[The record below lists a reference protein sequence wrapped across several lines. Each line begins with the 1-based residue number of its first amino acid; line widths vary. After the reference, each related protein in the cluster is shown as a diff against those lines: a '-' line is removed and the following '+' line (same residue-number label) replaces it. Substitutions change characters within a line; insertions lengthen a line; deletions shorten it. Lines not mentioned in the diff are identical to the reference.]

1 MAARILL
8 VGSVMMDLILRCERA
23 PEPSESVLGH
33 DYRNAPGGKG
43 SNAAVAAARAGAKV
57 SAYAT
62 LGKDTNGEYLL
73 DCWKKEGVD
82 TTHTL
87 FKDGANTGFVAI
99 TLEDNGQNRLIIFR
113 GANMLTPPDGLDKA
127 FEDPFDAVLLQFEI
141 PFETNKRA
149 IEIANEKGIIT
160 VLDAGPAQPYDLENL
175 PPVTIL
181 SPNETETKALVGIYP
196 ADHTTCLEASKKL
209 MERNKCKYVVLK
221 LGDRG
226 SYIYGEGLD
235 VMVPPYKVD
244 AIDPTAAGDAFTGVL
259 AKAYVEMGD
268 MVEACKYA
276 NAAGALT
283 CTKLGAQPSLP
294 TLAEIDAFLANQ
306 K

>member
-1 MAARILL
+1 
-8 VGSVMMDLILRCERA
+8 
-23 PEPSESVLGH
+23 
-33 DYRNAPGGKG
+33 
-43 SNAAVAAARAGAKV
+43 
-57 SAYAT
+57 
-62 LGKDTNGEYLL
+62 
-73 DCWKKEGVD
+73 
-82 TTHTL
+82 
-87 FKDGANTGFVAI
+87 
-99 TLEDNGQNRLIIFR
+99 
-113 GANMLTPPDGLDKA
+113 MLTPPDGLDKA
-127 FEDPFDAVLLQFEI
+127 FEEPYDAVLLQFEI

-149 IEIANEKGIIT
+149 IEIANEKGVIT

-181 SPNETETKALVGIYP
+181 SPTETETKALVGIYP
-196 ADHTTCLEASKKL
+196 ADHATCLEASKKL

-235 VMVPPYKVD
+235 VMVPPYKVE

-268 MVEACKYA
+268 IVEACKYA

-294 TLAEIDAFLANQ
+294 TLAEIDGFLANL

>member
-23 PEPSESVLGH
+23 PQPSESVLGH

-43 SNAAVAAARAGAKV
+43 SNAAVAAARAGAHV

-62 LGKDTNGEYLL
+62 VGKDANGEYLL
-73 DCWKKEGVD
+73 ARWKDEGVD
-82 TTHTL
+82 TKHTIVRE
-87 FKDGANTGFVAI
+87 GANTGFVAI
-99 TLEDNGQNRLIIFR
+99 TLEDSGQNRLIIFP
-113 GANMLTPPDGLDKA
+113 GANMLTPPDQLEEA
-127 FEDPFDAVLLQFEI
+127 FQDPFDAVLLQFEI
-141 PFETNKRA
+141 PFETNARA
-149 IEIANEKGIIT
+149 IELANSKGIIT
-160 VLDAGPAQPYDLENL
+160 VLDAGPAQKYDLEKL

-196 ADHTTCLEASKKL
+196 SDEATMKEASMKL
-209 MERNKCKYVVLK
+209 AERNGCKYVVLK

-226 SYIYGEGLD
+226 SYIYGEGQEVL
-235 VMVPPYKVD
+235 VPPYKVN

-259 AKAYVEMGD
+259 AKAFAETGDIVES
-268 MVEACKYA
+268 AKIA

-294 TLAEIDAFLANQ
+294 TAAEIEAFLAQ
-306 K
+306 Q

>member
-149 IEIANEKGIIT
+149 IEIANEKGVIT

-196 ADHTTCLEASKKL
+196 ADHETCLEASKKL

-268 MVEACKYA
+268 IVQACKVA

>member
-181 SPNETETKALVGIYP
+181 SPNETETKALVGVYP
-196 ADHTTCLEASKKL
+196 ADQATCLEASKKL

-268 MVEACKYA
+268 IFEACKYA
-276 NAAGALT
+276 NAAGALS

-294 TLAEIDAFLANQ
+294 TLAEIDEFLAKQ

>member
-43 SNAAVAAARAGAKV
+43 SNAAVAAARTGAKV

-62 LGKDTNGEYLL
+62 IGDDSNGEYLL

-82 TTHTL
+82 TTHTIT
-87 FKDGANTGFVAI
+87 KPSANTGFVAI
-99 TLEDNGQNRLIIFR
+99 TLEDNGQNRLIIFP
-113 GANMLTPPDGLDKA
+113 GANMLTPPDQLEKA
-127 FEDPFDAVLLQFEI
+127 FKDDFDAVLLQFEI
-141 PFETNKRA
+141 PLETNAKA
-149 IEIANEKGIIT
+149 IEIANRKGIIT
-160 VLDAGPAQPYDLENL
+160 VLDAGPAQDYPLEKL

-196 ADHTTCLEASKKL
+196 ADEASCREAAQKL
-209 MERNKCKYVVLK
+209 MERNGCKFVALK

-226 SYIYGEGLD
+226 SYLYGDGLD
-235 VMVPPYKVD
+235 VLIPPYKVD
-244 AIDPTAAGDAFTGVL
+244 AIDPTAAGDAYTGTL
-259 AKAYVEMGD
+259 AKAFVEMGD
-268 MVEACKYA
+268 LVAAAKYA
-276 NAAGALT
+276 SASGALT
-283 CTKLGAQPSLP
+283 CTQLGAQPSLP
-294 TLAEIDAFLANQ
+294 TAAEIDAFLATQ

>member
-23 PEPSESVLGH
+23 PQPSESVLGH

-62 LGKDTNGEYLL
+62 VGKDANGQYLL
-73 DCWKKEGVD
+73 ERWKEAGID
-82 TTHTL
+82 TTHVIE
-87 FKDGANTGFVAI
+87 KEGANTGFVAI
-99 TLEDNGQNRLIIFR
+99 TLEDSGQNRLIIFP
-113 GANMLTPPDGLDKA
+113 GANMLTPPGPLDDVFKD
-127 FEDPFDAVLLQFEI
+127 EFDAILLQFEI
-141 PFETNKRA
+141 PFETNARA

-160 VLDAGPAQPYDLENL
+160 VLDAGPAQSYELEKL

-196 ADHTTCLEASKKL
+196 SDIESCREAAKKL
-209 MERNKCKYVVLK
+209 KERNGCKYVVLK
-221 LGDRG
+221 LGERG
-226 SYIYGEGLD
+226 SYLYGEGLD
-235 VMVPPYKVD
+235 MLVPPYKVD
-244 AIDPTAAGDAFTGVL
+244 AVDPTAAGDAFTGTL
-259 AKAYVEMGD
+259 AKAFVETGD
-268 MVEACKYA
+268 LVEAAKYA

-294 TLAEIDAFLANQ
+294 TKEEIEAFLAKQ
-306 K
+306 

>member
-43 SNAAVAAARAGAKV
+43 SNAAVAAARTGAKV

-62 LGKDTNGEYLL
+62 VGDDTNGEYLL

-82 TTHTL
+82 TTHTIT
-87 FKDGANTGFVAI
+87 KPGANTGFVAI
-99 TLEDNGQNRLIIFR
+99 TLEDNGQNRLIIFP
-113 GANMLTPPDGLDKA
+113 GANMLTPPDQLEKA
-127 FEDPFDAVLLQFEI
+127 FEDDFDAVLLQFEI
-141 PFETNKRA
+141 PLETNAKA
-149 IEIANEKGIIT
+149 IEIANRKGIIT
-160 VLDAGPAQPYDLENL
+160 VLDAGPAQDYPLEKL

-196 ADHTTCLEASKKL
+196 ADEASCREAAKKL
-209 MERNKCKYVVLK
+209 MERNGCKFVVLK

-226 SYIYGEGLD
+226 SYLYGDGLD
-235 VMVPPYKVD
+235 VLIPPYKVD
-244 AIDPTAAGDAFTGVL
+244 AIDPTAAGDAYTGTL
-259 AKAYVEMGD
+259 AKAFVEMGD
-268 MVEACKYA
+268 LVAAAKYA
-276 NAAGALT
+276 SASGALT
-283 CTKLGAQPSLP
+283 CTQLGAQPSLP
-294 TLAEIDAFLANQ
+294 TAAKIDAFLATQ

>member
-43 SNAAVAAARAGAKV
+43 SNAAVAAARTGAKV

-62 LGKDTNGEYLL
+62 VGDDSNGEYLL

-82 TTHTL
+82 TTHTIT
-87 FKDGANTGFVAI
+87 KPGANTGFVAI
-99 TLEDNGQNRLIIFR
+99 TLEDNGQNRLIIFP
-113 GANMLTPPDGLDKA
+113 GANMLTPPDQLEKA
-127 FEDPFDAVLLQFEI
+127 FEDDFDAVLLQFEI
-141 PFETNKRA
+141 PLETNAKA
-149 IEIANEKGIIT
+149 IEIANRKGIIT
-160 VLDAGPAQPYDLENL
+160 VLDAGPAQDYPLEKL

-196 ADHTTCLEASKKL
+196 ADEASCREAAKKL
-209 MERNKCKYVVLK
+209 MERNGCKFVVLK

-226 SYIYGEGLD
+226 SYLYGDGLD
-235 VMVPPYKVD
+235 VLIPPYKVD
-244 AIDPTAAGDAFTGVL
+244 AIDPTAAGDAYTGTL
-259 AKAYVEMGD
+259 AKAFVEMGD
-268 MVEACKYA
+268 LVAAAKYA
-276 NAAGALT
+276 SASGALT
-283 CTKLGAQPSLP
+283 CTQLGAQPSLP
-294 TLAEIDAFLANQ
+294 TAAEIDAFLATQ

>member
-43 SNAAVAAARAGAKV
+43 SNAAVAAARTGAKV

-62 LGKDTNGEYLL
+62 VGDDSNGEYLL

-82 TTHTL
+82 TTHTIT
-87 FKDGANTGFVAI
+87 KPGANTGFVAI
-99 TLEDNGQNRLIIFR
+99 TLEDNGQNRLIIFP
-113 GANMLTPPDGLDKA
+113 GANMLTPPDQLEKA
-127 FEDPFDAVLLQFEI
+127 FEDDFDAVLLQFEI
-141 PFETNKRA
+141 PLETNAKA
-149 IEIANEKGIIT
+149 IEIANRKGIIT
-160 VLDAGPAQPYDLENL
+160 VLDAGPAQDYPLEKL

-196 ADHTTCLEASKKL
+196 ADEESCREAAKKL
-209 MERNKCKYVVLK
+209 MERNGCKFVVLK

-226 SYIYGEGLD
+226 SYLYGDGLD

-244 AIDPTAAGDAFTGVL
+244 AIDPTAAGDAYTGTL
-259 AKAYVEMGD
+259 AKAFVEMGD
-268 MVEACKYA
+268 LVAAAKYA
-276 NAAGALT
+276 SASGALT
-283 CTKLGAQPSLP
+283 CTQLGAQPSLP
-294 TLAEIDAFLANQ
+294 TAAEIDAFLATQ

>member
-196 ADHTTCLEASKKL
+196 ADHESCLEASKKL

-235 VMVPPYKVD
+235 IMVPPYKVD

-259 AKAYVEMGD
+259 AKAYVELGD
-268 MVEACKYA
+268 IVEACKVA

-294 TLAEIDAFLANQ
+294 TLAEIEAFLAKQ

>member
-87 FKDGANTGFVAI
+87 FKEGANTGFVAI

-127 FEDPFDAVLLQFEI
+127 FEDPFDAVLLHFEI

-149 IEIANEKGIIT
+149 IEIANEKGVVT
-160 VLDAGPAQPYDLENL
+160 VLDAGPAQSYDLENL
-175 PPVTIL
+175 PPVTVL

-196 ADHTTCLEASKKL
+196 ADHATCLEASKKL

-268 MVEACKYA
+268 IVEACKVA

-294 TLAEIDAFLANQ
+294 TLAEIDAFLAKQ

>member
-23 PEPSESVLGH
+23 PQPSESVLGH

-43 SNAAVAAARAGAKV
+43 SNAAVAAARAGAHV

-62 LGKDTNGEYLL
+62 VGKDANGEYLL
-73 DCWKKEGVD
+73 ARWKDEGVD
-82 TTHTL
+82 TKHTIVRE
-87 FKDGANTGFVAI
+87 GANTGFVAI
-99 TLEDNGQNRLIIFR
+99 TLEDSGQNRLIIFP
-113 GANMLTPPDGLDKA
+113 GANMLTPPDQLEEA
-127 FEDPFDAVLLQFEI
+127 FQDPFDAVLLQFEI
-141 PFETNKRA
+141 PFETNARA
-149 IEIANEKGIIT
+149 IELANSKGIIT
-160 VLDAGPAQPYDLENL
+160 VLDAGPAQKYDLEKL

-196 ADHTTCLEASKKL
+196 SDEATMKEASMKL
-209 MERNKCKYVVLK
+209 AERNGCKYVVLK

-226 SYIYGEGLD
+226 SYIYGEGLE
-235 VMVPPYKVD
+235 VLVPPYKVN

-259 AKAYVEMGD
+259 AKAFAETRDIVES
-268 MVEACKYA
+268 AKIA

-294 TLAEIDAFLANQ
+294 TAAEIEAFLAQ
-306 K
+306 Q

>member
-1 MAARILL
+1 MAAKILL

-43 SNAAVAAARAGAKV
+43 SNAAVAAARTGAEV

-62 LGKDTNGEYLL
+62 VGNDSNGEYLL
-73 DCWKKEGVD
+73 DCWKIEGVD
-82 TTHTL
+82 TTFTIV
-87 FKDGANTGFVAI
+87 KDGANTGFVAI
-99 TLEDNGQNRLIIFR
+99 TLEDNGQNRLIIFP
-113 GANMLTPPDGLDKA
+113 GANMLTPPDELEKV
-127 FEDPFDAVLLQFEI
+127 FENDFDAVLLQFEI
-141 PFETNKRA
+141 PLETNAKA
-149 IEIANEKGIIT
+149 IELANKKGIIT
-160 VLDAGPAQPYDLENL
+160 VLDAGPAQDYPLEKL

-196 ADHTTCLEASKKL
+196 ADEESCRDAAKKL
-209 MERNKCKYVVLK
+209 MERNGCKFVVLK

-226 SYIYGEGLD
+226 SYLYGDGLD

-244 AIDPTAAGDAFTGVL
+244 AIDPTAAGDAYTGTL
-259 AKAYVEMGD
+259 AKAFVEMGD
-268 MVEACKYA
+268 LVEAAKYA
-276 NAAGALT
+276 SASGALT
-283 CTKLGAQPSLP
+283 CTQLGAQPSLP
-294 TLAEIDAFLANQ
+294 TAAEIDTFLATQ

>member
-87 FKDGANTGFVAI
+87 FKDGANTGFVTI

-149 IEIANEKGIIT
+149 IEIANEKGVIT
-160 VLDAGPAQPYDLENL
+160 VLDAGPAQSYDLENL

-196 ADHTTCLEASKKL
+196 ADHESCLEASKKL

-244 AIDPTAAGDAFTGVL
+244 AVDPTAAGDAFTGVL

-268 MVEACKYA
+268 IVEACKVA

-294 TLAEIDAFLANQ
+294 TLAEIDAFLAKQ

>member
-196 ADHTTCLEASKKL
+196 ADHATCLEASKKL

>member
-1 MAARILL
+1 
-8 VGSVMMDLILRCERA
+8 
-23 PEPSESVLGH
+23 
-33 DYRNAPGGKG
+33 
-43 SNAAVAAARAGAKV
+43 
-57 SAYAT
+57 
-62 LGKDTNGEYLL
+62 
-73 DCWKKEGVD
+73 
-82 TTHTL
+82 
-87 FKDGANTGFVAI
+87 
-99 TLEDNGQNRLIIFR
+99 
-113 GANMLTPPDGLDKA
+113 MLTPPDGLDKA

-149 IEIANEKGIIT
+149 IEIANEKGVIT

-196 ADHTTCLEASKKL
+196 ADHETCLEASKKL

-259 AKAYVEMGD
+259 AKAYVEMD
-268 MVEACKYA
+268 DIVEACKVA

-294 TLAEIDAFLANQ
+294 TLAEIDAFLAKQ

>member
-149 IEIANEKGIIT
+149 IEIANEKGVIT
-160 VLDAGPAQPYDLENL
+160 VLDAGPAQHYDLENL

-196 ADHTTCLEASKKL
+196 ADHETCLEASKKL

-268 MVEACKYA
+268 IVEACKYA

-294 TLAEIDAFLANQ
+294 TLAEIDAFLAKQ

>member
-43 SNAAVAAARAGAKV
+43 SNAAVAAARTGAKV

-62 LGKDTNGEYLL
+62 VGDDSNGEYLL

-82 TTHTL
+82 TTHTIT
-87 FKDGANTGFVAI
+87 KPGANTGFVAI
-99 TLEDNGQNRLIIFR
+99 TLEDNGQNRLIIFP
-113 GANMLTPPDGLDKA
+113 GANMLTPPDQLEKA
-127 FEDPFDAVLLQFEI
+127 FEDDFDAVLLQFEI
-141 PFETNKRA
+141 PLETNAKA
-149 IEIANEKGIIT
+149 IEIANRKGIIT
-160 VLDAGPAQPYDLENL
+160 VLDAGPAQDYPLEKL

-196 ADHTTCLEASKKL
+196 ADEASCREAAQKL
-209 MERNKCKYVVLK
+209 MERNGCKFVALK

-226 SYIYGEGLD
+226 SYLYGDGLD
-235 VMVPPYKVD
+235 VLIPPYKVD
-244 AIDPTAAGDAFTGVL
+244 AIDPTAAGDAYTGTL
-259 AKAYVEMGD
+259 AKAFVEMGD
-268 MVEACKYA
+268 LVAAAKYA
-276 NAAGALT
+276 SASGALT
-283 CTKLGAQPSLP
+283 CTQLGAQPSLP
-294 TLAEIDAFLANQ
+294 TAAEIDAFLATQ

>member
-8 VGSVMMDLILRCERA
+8 VGSEMMDLILRCERA

-149 IEIANEKGIIT
+149 IEIANEKGVIT
-160 VLDAGPAQPYDLENL
+160 VLDAGPAQSYDLENL

-196 ADHTTCLEASKKL
+196 ADHESCLEASKKL

-244 AIDPTAAGDAFTGVL
+244 SVDPTAAGDAFTGVL

-268 MVEACKYA
+268 IVEACKVA

-294 TLAEIDAFLANQ
+294 TLAEIDAFLAKQ

>member
-43 SNAAVAAARAGAKV
+43 SNAAVAAARTGAKV

-62 LGKDTNGEYLL
+62 VGDDTNGEYLL

-82 TTHTL
+82 TTHTIT
-87 FKDGANTGFVAI
+87 KPGANTGFVAI
-99 TLEDNGQNRLIIFR
+99 TLEDNGQNRLIIFP
-113 GANMLTPPDGLDKA
+113 GANMLTPPDQLEKA
-127 FEDPFDAVLLQFEI
+127 FEDDFDAVLLQFEI
-141 PFETNKRA
+141 PLETNAKA
-149 IEIANEKGIIT
+149 IEIANRKGIIT
-160 VLDAGPAQPYDLENL
+160 VLDAGPAQDYPLEKL

-196 ADHTTCLEASKKL
+196 ADEASCREAAKKL
-209 MERNKCKYVVLK
+209 MERNGCKFVVLK

-226 SYIYGEGLD
+226 SYLYGDGLD
-235 VMVPPYKVD
+235 VLIPPYKVD
-244 AIDPTAAGDAFTGVL
+244 AIDPTAAGDAYTGTL
-259 AKAYVEMGD
+259 AKAFVEMGD
-268 MVEACKYA
+268 LVAAAKYA
-276 NAAGALT
+276 SASGALT
-283 CTKLGAQPSLP
+283 CTQLGAQPSLP
-294 TLAEIDAFLANQ
+294 TAAEIDAFLATQ

>member
-1 MAARILL
+1 MAAKILL

-43 SNAAVAAARAGAKV
+43 SNAAVAAARTGAQV

-62 LGKDTNGEYLL
+62 IGDDANGEYLL

-82 TTHTL
+82 TTFTIT
-87 FKDGANTGFVAI
+87 KPGANTGFVAI
-99 TLEDNGQNRLIIFR
+99 TLEDNGQNRLIIFP
-113 GANMLTPPDGLDKA
+113 GANMLTPPDELEKV
-127 FEDPFDAVLLQFEI
+127 FENDFDAVLLQFEI
-141 PFETNKRA
+141 PLETNAKA
-149 IEIANEKGIIT
+149 IELANKKGIIT
-160 VLDAGPAQPYDLENL
+160 VLDAGPAQDYPLEKL

-196 ADHTTCLEASKKL
+196 ADHASCREAAQKL
-209 MERNKCKYVVLK
+209 MARNGCKFVVLK
-221 LGDRG
+221 LGERG
-226 SYIYGEGLD
+226 SYLYGEGLD

-244 AIDPTAAGDAFTGVL
+244 AIDPTAAGDAFTGTL
-259 AKAYVEMGD
+259 AKAFVEMGD
-268 MVEACKYA
+268 LVEAAKYA
-276 NAAGALT
+276 SASGALT
-283 CTKLGAQPSLP
+283 CTQLGAQPSLP
-294 TLAEIDAFLANQ
+294 TAAEIDAFLATQ

>member
-43 SNAAVAAARAGAKV
+43 SNAAVAAARTGAKV

-62 LGKDTNGEYLL
+62 VGNDANGEYLL

-82 TTHTL
+82 TTHTII
-87 FKDGANTGFVAI
+87 KDGANTGFVAI
-99 TLEDNGQNRLIIFR
+99 TLEDSGQNRLIIFP
-113 GANMLTPPDGLDKA
+113 GANMLTPPDELEKA
-127 FEDPFDAVLLQFEI
+127 FEDDYDAVLLQFEI
-141 PFETNKRA
+141 PLETNAKA
-149 IEIANEKGIIT
+149 IEIANKKGIIT
-160 VLDAGPAQPYDLENL
+160 VLDAEPAQDYPLEKL

-181 SPNETETKALVGIYP
+181 SPNETETKALVDIFP
-196 ADHTTCLEASKKL
+196 ADQETCRAASQKL
-209 MERNKCKYVVLK
+209 MARNKCKYVVLK
-221 LGDRG
+221 LGERG

-235 VMVPPYKVD
+235 LMVPSYKVE
-244 AIDPTAAGDAFTGVL
+244 AVDPTAAGDAFTGTL

-268 MVEACKYA
+268 LVEAVKYA
-276 NAAGALT
+276 SASGALT
-283 CTKLGAQPSLP
+283 CTQLGAQPSLP
-294 TLAEIDAFLANQ
+294 TAAEIEAFLAKQ

>member
-8 VGSVMMDLILRCERA
+8 VGSEMMDLILRCERA

-149 IEIANEKGIIT
+149 IEIANEKGVIT
-160 VLDAGPAQPYDLENL
+160 VLDAGPAQSYDLENL

-196 ADHTTCLEASKKL
+196 ADHESCLEASMKL

-244 AIDPTAAGDAFTGVL
+244 AVDPTAAGDAFTGVL

-268 MVEACKYA
+268 IVEACKVA

-294 TLAEIDAFLANQ
+294 TLAEIDAFLAKQ